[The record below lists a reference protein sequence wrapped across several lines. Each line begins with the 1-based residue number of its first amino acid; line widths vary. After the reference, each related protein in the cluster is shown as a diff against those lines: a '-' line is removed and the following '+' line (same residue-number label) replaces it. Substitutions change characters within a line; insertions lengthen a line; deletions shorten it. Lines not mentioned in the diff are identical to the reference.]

1 MAPRRESGSSS
12 RSSTELLR
20 VGRVG
25 RPHGTDGAFTVSEPT
40 ERLELLDPG
49 RAVVVGEREMSVA
62 VRRGTAERPIVVL
75 EGVHDR
81 AGAEALRG
89 AEIAVPRE
97 ALGPLGEG
105 EFLVDDLIGCRVV
118 DGERSVGRVRDVLL
132 LPSADALELELDD
145 GDELV
150 VPLIGDAVRAVDT
163 AARRIDVDLRFVR
176 GEP

>member
-1 MAPRRESGSSS
+1 M
-12 RSSTELLR
+12 
-20 VGRVG
+20 G
-25 RPHGTDGAFTVSEPT
+25 RPHGTDGGFAVSEPT
-40 ERLELLDPG
+40 ERVELLDPG
-49 RAVVVGEREMSVA
+49 RTVVLGDREMSVA

-97 ALGPLGEG
+97 AVDPLGEG

-118 DGERSVGRVRDVLL
+118 DGERPVGRVRDVLL
-132 LPSADALELELDD
+132 LPSADALELELDG
-145 GDELV
+145 GDEVV

-163 AARRIDVDLRFVR
+163 GARRIDVDMRFVR
-176 GEP
+176 GES